1 MNFDITPQNGP
12 HDSAQIESVRPYVD
26 FGALRIE
33 PIADLGMS
41 VEVEDGTNRVIAVTL
56 EYANSKLQL
65 MAFAAPRNEGLW
77 QDIRTAVSQNI
88 KSQGGQVE
96 EGYGALGAE
105 LVAKLPLVDD
115 TGRAAGHRLARFIG
129 FDGPRWCLRGTV
141 SGAALTDPKASA
153 EISDLFR
160 TVVVHRGDTALPPGE
175 ALTLS
180 VPVGSV
186 LPPGMKTDS

>member
-12 HDSAQIESVRPYVD
+12 HDSAQVESVRPYVD

-105 LVAKLPLVDD
+105 LVAKLPLVDG

>member
-1 MNFDITPQNGP
+1 MNLDLTSQNGP
-12 HDSAQIESVRPYVD
+12 YDSAQVDAVRPYVD

-33 PIADLGMS
+33 PIAELGMS

-77 QDIRTAVSQNI
+77 QDIRLAVAQNI

-105 LVAKLPLVDD
+105 LLAKLPLVDD
-115 TGRAAGHRLARFIG
+115 TGRAAGHRLARFVG

-153 EISDLFR
+153 EISDVFR
-160 TVVVHRGDTALPPGE
+160 AVIVHRGDTPLPPGE
-175 ALTLS
+175 ALPLI
-180 VPVGSV
+180 VPAGSV
-186 LPPGMKTDS
+186 LPPGMKTES

>member
-1 MNFDITPQNGP
+1 MNSELTSQNGP
-12 HDSAQIESVRPYVD
+12 YDSGQIASVRPYVD

-77 QDIRTAVSQNI
+77 QEIRTAVSHNI

-105 LVAKLPLVDD
+105 LLAKLPLVDD

-160 TVVVHRGDTALPPGE
+160 TVVVHRGETALPPGE
-175 ALTLS
+175 ALTLT

-186 LPPGMKTDS
+186 LPPGMKAES